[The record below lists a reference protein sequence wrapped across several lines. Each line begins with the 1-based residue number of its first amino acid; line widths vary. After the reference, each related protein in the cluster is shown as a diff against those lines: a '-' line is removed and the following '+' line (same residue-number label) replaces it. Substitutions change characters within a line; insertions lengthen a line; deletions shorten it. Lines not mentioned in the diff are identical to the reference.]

1 MLSEKEEN
9 FIIYWES
16 VRVEYSNWKSKIIRG
31 LPMAIVFTLPVLFS
45 VSAVYFF
52 SPEWYTKIAESVNGS
67 IFAILIALLISVLFF
82 SAFRMHF
89 KWEMNEQI
97 YMELKI
103 KKNQH
108 NLQN

>member
-52 SPEWYTKIAESVNGS
+52 SPES
-67 IFAILIALLISVLFF
+67 
-82 SAFRMHF
+82 
-89 KWEMNEQI
+89 
-97 YMELKI
+97 
-103 KKNQH
+103 
-108 NLQN
+108 